1 MSYSV
6 DLRVQ
11 SFPARRRT
19 AAEKFADT
27 SISRSWATTT
37 RTSPRRGSWASDAAS
52 YFHPTSRR
60 GAFGP
65 KAVMARLGLFAMPR
79 VGTER
84 MKGKEA
90 RARVNRISSGYAIL
104 LIINL
109 QSARSLSSGGDD
121 RTWHYEAGK
130 DITIIGIQ
138 LYGCARKSSLRC
150 WLRLKAICG
159 STP

>member
-1 MSYSV
+1 MRNSV
-6 DLRVQ
+6 DLRVP

-19 AAEKFADT
+19 AAEKFADA
-27 SISRSWATTT
+27 SISRSRAATT
-37 RTSPRRGSWASDAAS
+37 RTSPRKGSWASYAAS
-52 YFHPTSRR
+52 NFHPTFRR

-65 KAVMARLGLFAMPR
+65 KAVMARLGLFARPR

-90 RARVNRISSGYAIL
+90 RARVHRISRGYAFS

-121 RTWHYEAGK
+121 WTWHFAAGK
-130 DITIIGIQ
+130 GFKIIGIQ
-138 LYGCARKSSLRC
+138 LYGGERTSSPKR
-150 WLRLKAICG
+150 WLRIKAICG
-159 STP
+159 SMP